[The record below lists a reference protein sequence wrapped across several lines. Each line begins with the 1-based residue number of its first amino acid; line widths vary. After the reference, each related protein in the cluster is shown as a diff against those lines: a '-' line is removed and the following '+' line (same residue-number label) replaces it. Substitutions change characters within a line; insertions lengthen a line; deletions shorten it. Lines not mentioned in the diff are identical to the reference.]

1 MKLRNTVL
9 TSFYNS
15 KQKSEVSP
23 KIIVKEEDKMKKSN
37 LMILIILLLTLP
49 VILVLRSVFKGD
61 TITLSP
67 NEETS
72 VTVRG
77 HSESLDSIIH
87 LRVIPVTTDGKIK
100 LVRGDD
106 WFDPEKGIGYNIKDS
121 RIETYRYNEKTQ
133 SWDVTMLE
141 NPHNGIGVD
150 REGIIM
156 DPPQNALFSF
166 ASKKDFKIRIKNV
179 SDTRIEFK
187 IEVTYD

>member
-1 MKLRNTVL
+1 
-9 TSFYNS
+9 
-15 KQKSEVSP
+15 
-23 KIIVKEEDKMKKSN
+23 MKKSDFV
-37 LMILIILLLTLP
+37 ILIVLLFTVSILTL
-49 VILVLRSVFKGD
+49 VICNINWEI
-61 TITLSP
+61 ITLGPS
-67 NEETS
+67 EETK
-72 VTVRG
+72 VRVNG

-121 RIETYRYNEKTQ
+121 RIETYHYNEKTQ

-150 REGIIM
+150 HEGIIM
-156 DPPQNALFSF
+156 DPLQNALFSF

>member
-1 MKLRNTVL
+1 MESMITKLR
-9 TSFYNS
+9 S
-15 KQKSEVSP
+15 
-23 KIIVKEEDKMKKSN
+23 EEDKMKKSN

-49 VILVLRSVFKGD
+49 VILVLRSVFKRD
-61 TITLSP
+61 TIILLP

-77 HSESLDSIIH
+77 HSKSLDSIIH
-87 LRVIPVTTDGKIK
+87 VRVIPVTTDGKIK
-100 LVRGDD
+100 LSRGDD
-106 WFDPEKGIGYNIKDS
+106 WFEPEKGIGYNINDS
-121 RIETYRYNEKTQ
+121 QIETYHYNEKTQ
-133 SWDVTMLE
+133 SWDVTILE

>member
-1 MKLRNTVL
+1 MRNKL
-9 TSFYNS
+9 
-15 KQKSEVSP
+15 
-23 KIIVKEEDKMKKSN
+23 KKSDFV
-37 LMILIILLLTLP
+37 ILTILLFTVSILTL
-49 VILVLRSVFKGD
+49 VICNIKWEI
-61 TITLSP
+61 ITLGA
-67 NEETS
+67 NEETK
-72 VTVRG
+72 VHVNG

-87 LRVIPVTTDGKIK
+87 VEVIPVTTYGKIK
-100 LVRGDD
+100 LSRDDD

-121 RIETYRYNEKTQ
+121 RIETYHYNEKTQ
-133 SWDVTMLE
+133 SWDVTILE

>member
-1 MKLRNTVL
+1 MKLRQYFS

-49 VILVLRSVFKGD
+49 VILVLRSVFKRD
-61 TITLSP
+61 TIILLP

-77 HSESLDSIIH
+77 HSKSLDSIIH
-87 LRVIPVTTDGKIK
+87 VRVIPVTTDGKIK
-100 LVRGDD
+100 LLRGDD
-106 WFDPEKGIGYNIKDS
+106 WFEPEKGIGYKIKDS
-121 RIETYRYNEKTQ
+121 RIETYDYNEKTQ

-166 ASKKDFKIRIKNV
+166 ASKKDFKIKIKNV
-179 SDTRIEFK
+179 
-187 IEVTYD
+187 